1 MAFKTL
7 RFGKYKGSV
16 EIPAEFYDIFYQA
29 VRSANAAMVDEFEQ
43 ATEKLASDAQRD
55 WPVRQRRYGRS
66 KDSKHKFTTGLRI
79 IPPDKVEAFT
89 ANTAEYAWAI
99 YASRDGKSK
108 TTVPASDRVAD
119 VLLWSPAK
127 HASQALA
134 DRIGNELIKQVK
146 KKVR

>member
-1 MAFKTL
+1 MAFKTI
-7 RFGKYKGSV
+7 RYGKGKGSV
-16 EIPAEFYDIFYQA
+16 EIPAEYYEIFYQA
-29 VRSANAAMVDEFEQ
+29 VRSANAAMVEEFEQ

-79 IPPDKVEAFT
+79 IPPDTVEAFT
-89 ANTAEYAWAI
+89 ANTAQYAWAI
-99 YASRDGKSK
+99 YAGEDGKSK
-108 TTVPASDRVAD
+108 TTVPPADRVAD

-134 DRIGNELIKQVK
+134 DRIGNELIQQVK